1 MSDSGDGAG
10 VGPCELGA
18 WYAKP
23 VCANSAAYGGDAWFE
38 AGGEGS
44 EIGSCSD
51 DAGGRIG
58 AGRLWTGCGRVARS
72 KNEAYLPSNDCH
84 FDQSSTS
91 VKRLYFM
98 LLRNSTSMMWTSA
111 TLIPDTS
118 AQVLFVYVLS
128 SRNLL
133 PNIRATVKS
142 LYSLPGLPLTAGLSF
157 FKRYTNRRARRTTF
171 WATSVVDNI
180 VVTHLRKPV
189 VGVASL
195 HNFLE
200 GCNVIGEFSISSSR
214 SDDSNQNR
222 HVIWHFV
229 SMLFAFF
236 FFEYLQPTSAA
247 SSDRLPPLSF
257 TDEGI
262 WNEGAIKLSFGFCD
276 LD

>member
-1 MSDSGDGAG
+1 
-10 VGPCELGA
+10 
-18 WYAKP
+18 
-23 VCANSAAYGGDAWFE
+23 
-38 AGGEGS
+38 
-44 EIGSCSD
+44 
-51 DAGGRIG
+51 
-58 AGRLWTGCGRVARS
+58 
-72 KNEAYLPSNDCH
+72 
-84 FDQSSTS
+84 
-91 VKRLYFM
+91 M
-98 LLRNSTSMMWTSA
+98 LLRNSTSIMWTSA

-128 SRNLL
+128 SKNLL

-157 FKRYTNRRARRTTF
+157 FKRCTNSRARSTTF

-195 HNFLE
+195 HSFLV
-200 GCNVIGEFSISSSR
+200 GCNVIGEFSISSSK

-222 HVIWHFV
+222 HVI
-229 SMLFAFF
+229 
-236 FFEYLQPTSAA
+236 SAA

-262 WNEGAIKLSFGFCD
+262 WNEGAIRLSFGFCD
-276 LD
+276 FDRASLVGSIAGSRDCTPGLTFALLTESTPRSCP